1 MDLVIV
7 RNEPFIEIAPV
18 RTTAKL
24 SPSRVVLIYNAERLR
39 WTCSNAAITAGCC
52 SVSGS
57 DSILSAK
64 SGTHAHA
71 AKETRHGANAKVI
84 LIVRLFFTKLNHRGE
99 CRICA
104 RMSGFRDI
112 CTLRYRS
119 MLCTGRYRCNGPR
132 VAYAPRRHQGCDK
145 PMMCL
150 CSCSQRHLP
159 IGADVYA
166 YGCR

>member
-1 MDLVIV
+1 MNLVV
-7 RNEPFIEIAPV
+7 VNDGPFVEIGPAH
-18 RTTAKL
+18 TTAKL
-24 SPSRVVLIYNAERLR
+24 SPSRVVLMYKAERLR
-39 WTCSNAAITAGCC
+39 WTCSNAVITAGCW

-64 SGTHAHA
+64 SGTQAHA
-71 AKETRHGANAKVI
+71 AKESRFAANANVI
-84 LIVRLFFTKLNHRGE
+84 LIVRLLFSNSNHRSE

-104 RMSGFRDI
+104 RMSGFGGT

-132 VAYAPRRHQGCDK
+132 VAYAPRWHQGCNK

-150 CSCSQRHLP
+150 CSCN
-159 IGADVYA
+159 
-166 YGCR
+166 

>member
-1 MDLVIV
+1 MNLVIV
-7 RNEPFIEIAPV
+7 SGELSDEIGPI

-24 SPSRVVLIYNAERLR
+24 SPSRVVLMYKAERLR
-39 WTCSNAAITAGCC
+39 CTCSNAAITAGCR

-71 AKETRHGANAKVI
+71 AKETRHGTNAKVT
-84 LIVRLFFTKLNHRGE
+84 LIVRPLSSKLNRGNK

-104 RMSGFRDI
+104 RTSGFGDI

-145 PMMCL
+145 PMMSL
-150 CSCSQRHLP
+150 CSCNQRHLP

-166 YGCR
+166 YGWR